1 MLSNLEQ
8 RQSGLGRL
16 ILPIVLVVFIL
27 LFPTISQAETRLCSS
42 LEVGWV
48 EGVNYTPSGK
58 SVFVYKREFDLLTEM
73 SRNSGELGEK
83 TENLEEYYMEFL
95 ARLEI
100 SRYLQQEINLT
111 FSSSGEN
118 SSVIKIDYF

>member
-1 MLSNLEQ
+1 MLSNLE
-8 RQSGLGRL
+8 
-16 ILPIVLVVFIL
+16 
-27 LFPTISQAETRLCSS
+27 
-42 LEVGWV
+42 
-48 EGVNYTPSGK
+48 
-58 SVFVYKREFDLLTEM
+58 REFDLLTEM

-83 TENLEEYYMEFL
+83 SENLEEYFMEFL

-118 SSVIKIDYF
+118 SSVIKIENPFSLSFARTVFCHFHEDHFLGIGKKKHLMFIGIPK